1 MNDFIK
7 SRLKMLVSRQDIA
20 GMNILNYLSE
30 NLQNEVL
37 TVTEDCIYSDEEIK
51 NYVLK
56 NSTII
61 FLSRHSARSLRPSF
75 TVHPIGNFGKAEF
88 GGNDGT
94 LVQCNSLIL
103 KKLLLNI
110 KELIES
116 DKFDLQYNYE
126 ISVEATHHGP
136 FSQFPIAFIEVGSSE
151 PQWRDLEACR
161 LIAEVLNNFDIEA
174 INQNNKWVSAVGFGG
189 NHYANKFTKLIL
201 GSENAIGHICAKY
214 AIPLLNDKLVDQM
227 IINTIPKPEIAF
239 FDKKSMKRKQE
250 IRKMLLDYNIEVIQV

>member
-7 SRLKMLVSRQDIA
+7 SYLKLLVSCKDIA
-20 GMNILNYLSE
+20 GMNIRNFLTD
-30 NLQNEVL
+30 NLQNEVI
-37 TVTEDCIYSDEEIK
+37 TVDKDSIYSDEEINK
-51 NYVLK
+51 YVPK

-61 FLSRHSARSLRPSF
+61 FISRHSARSLRPSF

-88 GGNDGT
+88 GGKDNT
-94 LVQCNSLIL
+94 LIQCNSIIL

-110 KELIES
+110 KELVDS
-116 DKFDLQYNYE
+116 DRFDLKYNYE

-161 LIAEVLNNFDIEA
+161 LIAEVMNNFNLKA
-174 INQNNKWVSAVGFGG
+174 INQNNKWVSSVGFGG

-201 GSENAIGHICAKY
+201 ESENAIGHICAKY
-214 AIPLLNDKLVDQM
+214 AIPVLNDKLIDQM
-227 IINTIPKPEIAF
+227 VTNTIPNPEIAF

-250 IRKMLLDYNIEVIQV
+250 IRKMLSDYNIEVVQV

>member
-1 MNDFIK
+1 MNDFSK
-7 SRLKMLVSRQDIA
+7 SYLKMLVSRQDIA
-20 GMNILNYLSE
+20 GMNIINYLSE
-30 NLQNEVL
+30 NLQNEVI
-37 TVTEDCIYSDEEIK
+37 TVVEDCIYSDEEIE
-51 NYVLK
+51 NYVPK

-116 DKFDLQYNYE
+116 DKFNLLYSYE

-136 FSQFPIAFIEVGSSE
+136 FSKFPIAFIEVGSSE

-161 LIAEVLNNFDIEA
+161 LIAEVLNNFDIGE
-174 INQNNKWVSAVGFGG
+174 INQNNEWVSAVGFGG

-201 GSENAIGHICAKY
+201 ESENAIGHICAKY
-214 AIPLLNDKLVDQM
+214 AIPLLNDKLVEQM
-227 IINTIPKPEIAF
+227 ITNTIPRPKIAF
-239 FDKKSMKRKQE
+239 FNKKSMKRKQE